1 MNELKVS
8 TCIIT
13 KIRRK
18 RVSQDCE
25 VASSAYMLADDRD
38 LIILV
43 DMTYTY
49 VN

>member
-25 VASSAYMLADDRD
+25 VASSTYMLADDRD
-38 LIILV
+38 LIIN